1 MWIGGLHELLGIGCG
16 RAILAQQPSELSL
29 PALTDLPELV
39 GFFSYSRDD
48 DRDSEGG
55 LTLLRRR
62 IQSELRGQLGRSE
75 KTLRLFQDAEA
86 IPPGTLW
93 EGEISGAIEQ
103 SAFFI
108 PIISPRVI
116 QSEHRGVEFQKFLER
131 EKTLGRT
138 DLIFPILYIDV
149 PELHDDDVWRNHP
162 TLNAI
167 GARQYVNWCDF
178 RFELDGPQVRRAIAQ
193 FCAKIG
199 ATLRRS
205 TAPVKPPEPPP
216 APPHRPPV
224 TEPPLAPPGPSPIIE
239 PDNPRPPP
247 ATVFDAVE
255 PPNVRGE
262 RRVSFPKV
270 NYGSLCGL
278 ALMFQG
284 LIMFIS
290 LLGALLGAKPL
301 IGDIVL
307 IIAAGGSL
315 VAGFIVARTQSPQTA
330 RLALYAS
337 LIGLL
342 VCFAFITGWLGIRG
356 TLITGLTGLAG
367 IVLFPASAILAGLE
381 LRRFRVHH
389 SPDFRSG

>member
-1 MWIGGLHELLGIGCG
+1 
-16 RAILAQQPSELSL
+16 L

-116 QSEHRGVEFQKFLER
+116 QSEHCEVEFRKFLER
-131 EKTLGRT
+131 EKALGRT
-138 DLIFPILYIDV
+138 DLIFPVLYIDV
-149 PELHDDDVWRNHP
+149 PELHEDHVWRNHP
-162 TLNAI
+162 TLSVI

-193 FCAKIG
+193 FCTKIG
-199 ATLRRS
+199 ATLRRNI
-205 TAPVKPPEPPP
+205 APVKPPEPPP

-224 TEPPLAPPGPSPIIE
+224 TEPRLAPPRPPPIIE
-239 PDNPRPPP
+239 PDNPSPPR
-247 ATVFDAVE
+247 AAVIDTVE
-255 PPNVRGE
+255 LPNVRSE

-284 LIMFIS
+284 LIMSIG
-290 LLGALLGAKPL
+290 LLGAYLGTTLL
-301 IGDIVL
+301 IGHIAL

-315 VAGFIVARTQSPQTA
+315 VAGFSVARTQSPQTT
-330 RLALYAS
+330 RLALYVS
-337 LIGLL
+337 LVGLL
-342 VCFAFITGWLGIRG
+342 VCFAFITGWFGIRG
-356 TLITGLTGLAG
+356 TAIIGLAVLAG
-367 IVLFPASAILAGLE
+367 IVLFTASAILAGLE
-381 LRRFRVHH
+381 LRRLRV
-389 SPDFRSG
+389 

>member
-1 MWIGGLHELLGIGCG
+1 LASGRFLLGLLGIGRD
-16 RAILAQQPSELSL
+16 RAILTQQSSEFPL

-93 EGEISGAIEQ
+93 EGEISGAIKQ

-116 QSEHRGVEFQKFLER
+116 QSEHCGVEFRKFLER
-131 EKTLGRT
+131 EKILGRT

-149 PELHDDDVWRNHP
+149 PELHEDHVWRSHS
-162 TLNAI
+162 TLSVI

-193 FCAKIG
+193 FCTQIG
-199 ATLRRS
+199 ATLRRNIAS
-205 TAPVKPPEPPP
+205 PRSASDQVKPPEPPP
-216 APPHRPPV
+216 APPRPASI
-224 TEPPLAPPGPSPIIE
+224 TEPPPAPPRPVQFVV
-239 PDNPRPPP
+239 PDIFPKPPP
-247 ATVFDAVE
+247 ATVIEPVE
-255 PPNVRGE
+255 RPIARSE
-262 RRVSFPKV
+262 RRVSFPKS
-270 NYGSLCGL
+270 NLGWLCGL
-278 ALMFQG
+278 TLMLQG
-284 LIMFIS
+284 LIMFIG
-290 LLGALLGAKPL
+290 LWVGNPP
-301 IGDIVL
+301 ITEIVL
-307 IIAAGGSL
+307 ATATGGSL
-315 VAGFIVARTQSPQTA
+315 VVGFRVQQNQSAQSL

-342 VCFAFITGWLGIRG
+342 VCFVLISGVIG
-356 TLITGLTGLAG
+356 TVVPMIKELTALCGGHSRCPVHSRLTC
-367 IVLFPASAILAGLE
+367 E
-381 LRRFRVHH
+381 LR
-389 SPDFRSG
+389 

>member
-1 MWIGGLHELLGIGCG
+1 
-16 RAILAQQPSELSL
+16 L
-29 PALTDLPELV
+29 PALTDFPELV

-116 QSEHRGVEFQKFLER
+116 QSEHCGVEFQKFLER

-149 PELHDDDVWRNHP
+149 PELHEDHVWRNHP
-162 TLNAI
+162 TLNVI

-193 FCAKIG
+193 FCTKIG
-199 ATLRRS
+199 ATLRRNTAS
-205 TAPVKPPEPPP
+205 PRSASEPVKLPEPLPAPSRPASTSEPPTAPPRAVQFVEPDIPKPPP
-216 APPHRPPV
+216 AAIIAPV
-224 TEPPLAPPGPSPIIE
+224 ERTVVRSEP
-239 PDNPRPPP
+239 
-247 ATVFDAVE
+247 
-255 PPNVRGE
+255 RG
-262 RRVSFPKV
+262 VPFPKV
-270 NYGSLCGL
+270 NFGSLCGL
-278 ALMFQG
+278 TLMLQG
-284 LIMFIS
+284 LIMLIG
-290 LLGALLGAKPL
+290 LLGANPPIIEA
-301 IGDIVL
+301 VL
-307 IIAAGGSL
+307 AIATGGSL
-315 VAGFIVARTQSPQTA
+315 VIGFRVAGHQSVQSL
-330 RLALYAS
+330 RFALYAS

-342 VCFAFITGWLGIRG
+342 VCLVLFVLGTRG
-356 TLITGLTGLAG
+356 ITGLTVLTG
-367 IVLFPASAILAGLE
+367 IVLFAVSAVLAGIE
-381 LRRFRVHH
+381 LRQLRVYAARA
-389 SPDFRSG
+389 SSALRA